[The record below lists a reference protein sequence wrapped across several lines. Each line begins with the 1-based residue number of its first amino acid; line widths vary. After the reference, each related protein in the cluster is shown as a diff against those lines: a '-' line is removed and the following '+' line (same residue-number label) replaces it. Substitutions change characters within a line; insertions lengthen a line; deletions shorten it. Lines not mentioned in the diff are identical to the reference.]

1 MPFPIPQLLV
11 ESLTQQGLLT
21 PELTEDIQREAIA
34 NDRDFGE
41 VLVSRGVI
49 QDEVITQLKAEIYN
63 LPILAVEGIEV
74 NRELSQIVPENVVE
88 LYKFIPYGLDGT
100 VLKVALVN
108 PENINAL
115 EALKF
120 ITSGKGLTVE
130 KYLVSYKG
138 FETLKR
144 NFRTLVADVGK
155 VLESISGEIS
165 EKQLDISDKTESL
178 EAISAEAPVTK
189 IVAAIVKHAVD
200 TRASDIHIEPFE
212 DRIRLR
218 FRIDGVLQTALS
230 LPMNLLSAIV
240 TRIKILADLKID
252 ETRLAQDG
260 RFSTKMNDRS
270 VDFRI
275 STLPTR
281 NGEKIVLRILDPLV
295 GNITLPDL
303 GLQGRSLEL
312 LLESI
317 AKPFGAIL
325 ITGPTGSGKSTT
337 LAAILRQMNDEG
349 INIITLEDPIEYYIN
364 GVNQSQI
371 HEEIGYTFASGLR
384 HILRQDPDVI
394 MVGEIR
400 DKETAG
406 LSTQAALT
414 GHIVISTLHTN
425 DTIGVIPRL
434 IDMGVERYLLA
445 PTLNM
450 MLAQRLVRKLCPS
463 CKTKV
468 QASDAEEPLIRK
480 AIETMPDAV
489 KAGLPTSNFEIYKP
503 GQGCKECSGKTYK
516 GRSGIYEVLAMN
528 DELERII
535 LSELSEEKLRQ
546 AAKNQGMITMFQ
558 DGILKVLQGITS
570 LEEVLQAAQ
579 DQGDENENK
588 IPATPEIAKA

>member
-1 MPFPIPQLLV
+1 MPFPIPQLLA

-21 PELTEDIQREAIA
+21 PELTEDIQKEAIA

-41 VLVSRGVI
+41 VVVSRGI
-49 QDEVITQLKAEIYN
+49 MQDEAITQLKAGIYN
-63 LPILAVEGIEV
+63 LPILATEGIEV

-100 VLKVALVN
+100 VLKVALLN

-138 FETLKR
+138 FDTLKR
-144 NFRTLVADVGK
+144 NFRTLVGDVGK
-155 VLESISGEIS
+155 VLESIGGEAS
-165 EKQLDISDKTESL
+165 EKQLDISEKTESL

-230 LPMNLLSAIV
+230 LPSNLLSAIV

-312 LLESI
+312 LLTSI

-337 LAAILRQMNDEG
+337 LAAILRQMNDES

-468 QASDAEEPLIRK
+468 QANEAEEPIIRQ
-480 AIETMPDAV
+480 AIETMPEALRV
-489 KAGLPTSNFEIYKP
+489 SLPTSNFEIYKP
-503 GQGCKECSGKTYK
+503 GQGCKECNGKTYK

-558 DGILKVLQGITS
+558 DGILKVLQGVTS

-579 DQGDENENK
+579 DKADDENKN
-588 IPATPEIAKA
+588 PVASPEIAKA